1 MATWAEI
8 EAAAPDLAARARAS
22 FDAHRHKLLA
32 TLRRDG
38 SPRIS
43 GIETSFADGEL
54 WLGMMPGSRKA
65 LDLRRDPR
73 LALHSASDDPPDDP
87 TTWSGDAKLSGRAV
101 EVDDPA
107 LVARFTGGEEAGGGE
122 GDPAHLFRVD
132 IAERSTPGSGTPP
145 TTWSSSSGGRARACA
160 GCAAARGLPGG
171 GPVGRRRRRGPGPA
185 GGAAAGPGASDGGRG
200 CRGPRRRRCGRGRR

>member
-1 MATWAEI
+1 MGSWREV
-8 EAAAPDLAARARAS
+8 EADAPELASRVRAV

-43 GIETSFADGEL
+43 GIEATFADGEL

-73 LALHSASDDPPDDP
+73 LALHSASLDPPDDP
-87 TTWSGDAKLSGRAV
+87 TTWPGDAKLAGRAV

-107 LVARFTGGEEAGGGE
+107 LKERFAGGG
-122 GDPAHLFRVD
+122 GQPGQSHLFRVEVD
-132 IAERSTPGSGTPP
+132 EVVHTRVGDPADHLVIDLWREGEGLRSM
-145 TTWSSSSGGRARACA
+145 
-160 GCAAARGLPGG
+160 
-171 GPVGRRRRRGPGPA
+171 RRT
-185 GGAAAGPGASDGGRG
+185 
-200 CRGPRRRRCGRGRR
+200 